1 MGQAPLSWHRAVS
14 GCSSEGGAVYSGAR
28 PWASDLGLTLKPSG
42 PLPLMTMKVSLP
54 LARET
59 ASPEPSPSAQLHTSW
74 GPDCHG
80 YRTTQETPS
89 SPRQTRSC
97 HPSCRSPP
105 RGKQGGT

>member
-1 MGQAPLSWHRAVS
+1 M
-14 GCSSEGGAVYSGAR
+14 YSGAR
-28 PWASDLGLTLKPSG
+28 PWASDQGLTLKPSG

-89 SPRQTRSC
+89 SPRRTRSC